1 MNKLQAEVSSC
12 SIEWGGVLIY
22 GGGMLHKLHLPTD
35 GLVKD
40 LVDGGEKYIQK
51 IIPKSDLFLI
61 FDRCMPDSIKSG
73 TRDARVGVFR
83 RSHKLSLNR

>member
-35 GLVKD
+35 GLVM
-40 LVDGGEKYIQK
+40 GYIQK

-61 FDRCMPDSIKSG
+61 FDRYMPDSIKSG